1 MDQIILQDYIIQ
13 YGVLGVVAF
22 ILAYVTLSQYKRL
35 LKKNDELEA
44 KVDKLQEEM
53 VTLLAEERNRLAEL
67 IKENT
72 HALQELQKTILQ
84 FMVAQ
89 SQNRDRD

>member
-35 LKKNDELEA
+35 LKKNDQLEA

-53 VTLLAEERNRLAEL
+53 VTLLQEERDRLADL

-72 HALQELQKTILQ
+72 QALQELQKTILQ

-89 SQNRDRD
+89 SQNRD

>member
-1 MDQIILQDYIIQ
+1 MEQIVFSDYVVQ

-22 ILAYVTLSQYKRL
+22 TLAYVTLSQYKRL
-35 LKKNDELEA
+35 LKKNDTLEA

-53 VTLLAEERNRLAEL
+53 VTLLQEERDRLADL

-72 HALQELQKTILQ
+72 QALQDLQKTILQ
-84 FMVAQ
+84 FMITHN
-89 SQNRDRD
+89 SRDRE

>member
-1 MDQIILQDYIIQ
+1 MEQIVFSDYVIQ

-22 ILAYVTLSQYKRL
+22 TLAYVTLTQYKRL

-53 VTLLAEERNRLAEL
+53 IKLLAEERDRLSEL

-72 HALQELQKTILQ
+72 AALQDLQKTILQ
-84 FMVAQ
+84 YMV
-89 SQNRDRD
+89 NKK

>member
-1 MDQIILQDYIIQ
+1 MDQIFLQDYVIQ
-13 YGVLGVVAF
+13 YGVLGVVSF

-35 LKKNDELEA
+35 LKKNDQLEA

-53 VTLLAEERNRLAEL
+53 VTLLAEERDRLADL

-72 HALQELQKTILQ
+72 QALQELQKTILH
-84 FMVAQ
+84 FMV
-89 SQNRDRD
+89 NTTRERD

>member
-1 MDQIILQDYIIQ
+1 MDEFAIQDYAIQ
-13 YGVLGVVAF
+13 YGVLGIVAF

-35 LKKNDELEA
+35 LKKNDALEV

-53 VTLLAEERNRLAEL
+53 VTLLQEERDRLADL

-72 HALQELQKTILQ
+72 AALQDLQKTILQ
-84 FMVAQ
+84 YMV
-89 SQNRDRD
+89 SNHNRN

>member
-1 MDQIILQDYIIQ
+1 MDQIILQDYIVQ

-35 LKKNDELEA
+35 LKKNDLLEA
-44 KVDKLQEEM
+44 KVDRLQEEM
-53 VTLLAEERNRLAEL
+53 VTLLAEERDKLAIL

-72 HALQELQKTILQ
+72 QALHELQKTILQ

-89 SQNRDRD
+89 SRDRD

>member
-1 MDQIILQDYIIQ
+1 MEQIVFSDYVVQ

-22 ILAYVTLSQYKRL
+22 TLAYVTLSQYKRL
-35 LKKNDELEA
+35 LKKNDTLEA

-53 VTLLAEERNRLAEL
+53 VTLLQEERDRLADL

-72 HALQELQKTILQ
+72 QALQDLQKTILQ
-84 FMVAQ
+84 FMIT
-89 SQNRDRD
+89 QNRERD

>member
-1 MDQIILQDYIIQ
+1 MEQVLLPDYAVQ
-13 YGVLGVVAF
+13 YGVLGVVSF

-72 HALQELQKTILQ
+72 QALQELQKTILQ

-89 SQNRDRD
+89 SQNRD

>member
-1 MDQIILQDYIIQ
+1 MEQIVFSDYVIQ

-22 ILAYVTLSQYKRL
+22 TLAYVTLTQYKRL

-53 VTLLAEERNRLAEL
+53 IKLLAEERDRLSEL

-72 HALQELQKTILQ
+72 SALQDLQKTILQ
-84 FMVAQ
+84 YMV
-89 SQNRDRD
+89 NNK

>member
-1 MDQIILQDYIIQ
+1 MEQIVFSDYVVQ

-22 ILAYVTLSQYKRL
+22 TLAYVTLSQYKRL
-35 LKKNDELEA
+35 LKKNDALEV

-53 VTLLAEERNRLAEL
+53 VTLLAEERDRLAVL

-72 HALQELQKTILQ
+72 SALQELQKTILQ
-84 FMVAQ
+84 YLVT
-89 SQNRDRD
+89 NNHRN

>member
-1 MDQIILQDYIIQ
+1 MDQIILQDYIVQ

-35 LKKNDELEA
+35 LKKNDQLEA

-53 VTLLAEERNRLAEL
+53 VTLLAEERDRLADL

-72 HALQELQKTILQ
+72 QALQELQKTILH
-84 FMVAQ
+84 FMV
-89 SQNRDRD
+89 NTTRERD

>member
-1 MDQIILQDYIIQ
+1 MEQVVFSDYVVQ

-22 ILAYVTLSQYKRL
+22 ALSYVTLSQYKRL
-35 LKKNDELEA
+35 LKKNDALEV

-53 VTLLAEERNRLAEL
+53 VTLLAEERDRLADL

-72 HALQELQKTILQ
+72 AALQELQRTILTYLVNNQ
-84 FMVAQ
+84 
-89 SQNRDRD
+89 R

>member
-1 MDQIILQDYIIQ
+1 MEQIVFSDYVVQ

-22 ILAYVTLSQYKRL
+22 TLAYVTLSQYKRL
-35 LKKNDELEA
+35 LKKNDALEA

-53 VTLLAEERNRLAEL
+53 LTLLSEERDRLADL

-72 HALQELQKTILQ
+72 LALQDLQKTILQ
-84 FMVAQ
+84 YMVN
-89 SQNRDRD
+89 SNHKN

>member
-1 MDQIILQDYIIQ
+1 MEQVLLPDYAIQ
-13 YGVLGVVAF
+13 YGVLGIVSF

-35 LKKNDELEA
+35 LKKNDTLEA

-53 VTLLAEERNRLAEL
+53 VTLLAEERDRLADL

-72 HALQELQKTILQ
+72 QALQELQKTILQ
-84 FMVAQ
+84 FMVNNHH
-89 SQNRDRD
+89 NRERD

>member
-1 MDQIILQDYIIQ
+1 MEQIVFSDYVIQ

-22 ILAYVTLSQYKRL
+22 TLAYVTLTQYKRL

-53 VTLLAEERNRLAEL
+53 IKLLAEERDRLSEL

-72 HALQELQKTILQ
+72 SALQDLQKTILQ
-84 FMVAQ
+84 YMV
-89 SQNRDRD
+89 NNKD

>member
-1 MDQIILQDYIIQ
+1 MEQIVFSDYVVQ

-22 ILAYVTLSQYKRL
+22 ALAYVTLSQYKRL
-35 LKKNDELEA
+35 LKKNDALEA

-53 VTLLAEERNRLAEL
+53 VTLLAEERDRLSDL

-72 HALQELQKTILQ
+72 QALQDLQKTILQ
-84 FMVAQ
+84 FMITH
-89 SQNRDRD
+89 NRERE